1 MSFQKQVYL
10 NQALGNVGQISKAHH
25 SFCNVIPA
33 IAADEFVKVGSF
45 VQSKATGATN
55 ENEVIGASGKAISG
69 SILGVVV
76 RDSLKVAGDS
86 TATLAVKKGENCAI
100 LTEGSIFIETD
111 LQSQAKKGQ
120 YVFLKDADGTLAFY
134 NTTTQSNYTYTGFR
148 VSKGNDTATSG
159 LIEITT
165 ARA

>member
-1 MSFQKQVYL
+1 MSFQKQVNA

-25 SFCNVIPA
+25 SFLNVIPA

-45 VQSKATGATN
+45 VQSSSTATN
-55 ENEVIGASGKAISG
+55 ENEVVGASGKAITG

-86 TATLAVKKGENCAI
+86 TPTLEIKKGENCAV
-100 LTEGSIFIETD
+100 LNEGSIFIETS
-111 LQSQAKKGQ
+111 LQAKKGQ
-120 YVFLKDADGTLAFY
+120 YVFLKTDDGTLAFD
-134 NTTTQSNYTYTGFR
+134 NTATKASHTYTGFR
-148 VSKGNDTATSG
+148 VSKGNDTATAG

>member
-33 IAADEFVKVGSF
+33 IAADENVRVGSF
-45 VQSKATGATN
+45 VQSKTSPTN

-100 LTEGSIFIETD
+100 LTEGSIFIEVNAI
-111 LQSQAKKGQ
+111 AKKGQ
-120 YVFLKDADGTLAFY
+120 YVFLKDADGSLGFD
-134 NTTTQSNYTYTGFR
+134 NTATKANYTYTGFR
-148 VSKGNDTATSG
+148 VSKGNETDARG
-159 LIEITT
+159 VIEITT

>member
-1 MSFQKQVYL
+1 MSFQKQVNL
-10 NQALGNVGQISKAHH
+10 NQALGNVGQISKAYH

-45 VQSKATGATN
+45 VQSSSTATN

-86 TATLAVKKGENCAI
+86 TPTLEVKKGENCAI
-100 LTEGSIFIETD
+100 LTEGSIFIEVNAI
-111 LQSQAKKGQ
+111 AKKGQ
-120 YVFLKDADGTLAFY
+120 YVFLKDTDGTLAFD
-134 NTTTQSNYTYTGFR
+134 NTATKASHTYTGFR
-148 VSKGNDTATSG
+148 VSKGHDTTSAG

>member
-1 MSFQKQVYL
+1 MSFQKQVNA

-25 SFCNVIPA
+25 SFLNVIPA

-45 VQSKATGATN
+45 VQSKTSPTN
-55 ENEVIGASGKAISG
+55 ENEVIGASGKQITG

-86 TATLAVKKGENCAI
+86 TPTLAVKKGENCAI
-100 LTEGSIFIETD
+100 LTEGSIFIETS
-111 LQSQAKKGQ
+111 LQAKKGQ
-120 YVFLKDADGTLAFY
+120 YVFLKTDDGTLAFD
-134 NTTTQSNYTYTGFR
+134 NNATKASHTYTGFR
-148 VSKGNDTATSG
+148 VSKGNDTATAG
-159 LIEITT
+159 IIEITT

>member
-1 MSFQKQVYL
+1 MSFQKQVNA

-25 SFCNVIPA
+25 SFLNVIPA
-33 IAADEFVKVGSF
+33 IAADDFVKVGSF
-45 VQSKATGATN
+45 VQSKTSPTN

-86 TATLAVKKGENCAI
+86 TPTLEVKKGENCAI
-100 LTEGSIFIETD
+100 LTEGSIFIETS
-111 LQSQAKKGQ
+111 LQATKGQ
-120 YVFLKDADGTLAFY
+120 YVFLKTDDGTLAFY
-134 NTTTQSNYTYTGFR
+134 NTNTQSNYTYTGFR
-148 VSKGNDTATSG
+148 VSKGNETAARG
-159 LIEITT
+159 IIEITT

>member
-1 MSFQKQVYL
+1 MSFQKQVNL

-33 IAADEFVKVGSF
+33 IAADENVRVGSF
-45 VQSKATGATN
+45 VQSKTSPTN
-55 ENEVIGASGKAISG
+55 ENEVIGASGKAITG

-86 TATLAVKKGENCAI
+86 TATLAVKKGENCAV
-100 LTEGSIFIETD
+100 LTEGSIFIETS
-111 LQSQAKKGQ
+111 LQAKKGQ
-120 YVFLKDADGTLAFY
+120 YVMLQTTDGALGFY
-134 NTTTQSNYTYTGFR
+134 DSSTQSGYTYTGFR
-148 VSKGNDTATSG
+148 VSKGQDTATAG

>member
-1 MSFQKQVYL
+1 MSFQKQVNL

-45 VQSKATGATN
+45 VQSSSTATN
-55 ENEVIGASGKAISG
+55 ENEVVGASGKQITG

-86 TATLAVKKGENCAI
+86 TPTLEVKKGENCAI
-100 LTEGSIFIETD
+100 LTEGSIFIEVNVI
-111 LQSQAKKGQ
+111 AKKGQ
-120 YVFLKDADGTLAFY
+120 YVFLKTADGSLGFY
-134 NTTTQSNYTYTGFR
+134 NASTQNDYTYTGFR
-148 VSKGNDTATSG
+148 VSKGNDTATAG

>member
-1 MSFQKQVYL
+1 M
-10 NQALGNVGQISKAHH
+10 GNVGQISKAYH

-45 VQSKATGATN
+45 VQSSSTATN
-55 ENEVIGASGKAISG
+55 ENEVIGASGKQITG

-86 TATLAVKKGENCAI
+86 TATLAVKKGENCAV
-100 LTEGSIFIETD
+100 LNEGSIFIETS
-111 LQSQAKKGQ
+111 LQAKKGQ
-120 YVFLKDADGTLAFY
+120 YVFLKDADGTLAFDD
-134 NTTTQSNYTYTGFR
+134 TATKASHTYTGFR
-148 VSKGNDTATSG
+148 VSKGNETAARG
-159 LIEITT
+159 VIEITT

>member
-1 MSFQKQVYL
+1 MSFQKQVNL

-33 IAADEFVKVGSF
+33 IAADENVSVGSF
-45 VQSKATGATN
+45 VQSKTGATN

-100 LTEGSIFIETD
+100 LTEGSIFIETS
-111 LQSQAKKGQ
+111 LQAKKGQ
-120 YVFLKDADGTLAFY
+120 YVFLKTADGSLGFY
-134 NTTTQSNYTYTGFR
+134 NASTQNDYTYTGFR
-148 VSKGNDTATSG
+148 VSKGNDTATAG

>member
-1 MSFQKQVYL
+1 MSFQKQVNA

-25 SFCNVIPA
+25 SFLNVIPA

-45 VQSKATGATN
+45 VQSKAAATN
-55 ENEVIGASGKAISG
+55 ENEVIGASGKQITG

-86 TATLAVKKGENCAI
+86 TPTLAVKKGENCAI
-100 LTEGSIFIETD
+100 LTEGSIFIEVNAI
-111 LQSQAKKGQ
+111 AKKGQ
-120 YVFLKDADGTLAFY
+120 YVFLKTDDGTLAFD
-134 NTTTQSNYTYTGFR
+134 NNATKASHTYTGFR
-148 VSKGNDTATSG
+148 VSKGQDTATAG
-159 LIEITT
+159 IIEITT

>member
-1 MSFQKQVYL
+1 MSFQKQVNR

-33 IAADEFVKVGSF
+33 IAADDFVKVGSF
-45 VQSKATGATN
+45 VQSTASATN

-76 RDSLKVAGDS
+76 RDSLKVTGDS
-86 TATLAVKKGENCAI
+86 TPTLEVKKGENCAI
-100 LTEGSIFIETD
+100 LTEGSIFIEVNAI
-111 LQSQAKKGQ
+111 AKKGQ
-120 YVFLKDADGTLAFY
+120 YVFLKDADGTLAFD
-134 NTTTQSNYTYTGFR
+134 NTATKASHTYTGFR
-148 VSKGNDTATSG
+148 VSKGNDTATAG

>member
-1 MSFQKQVYL
+1 MSFQKQVNL

-45 VQSKATGATN
+45 VQSKTTPTN
-55 ENEVIGASGKAISG
+55 ENEVIGASGKQITG

-86 TATLAVKKGENCAI
+86 TPTLEVKKGENCAI
-100 LTEGSIFIETD
+100 LTEGSIFIEVNAI
-111 LQSQAKKGQ
+111 AKKGQ
-120 YVFLKDADGTLAFY
+120 YVFLKDADGSLGFY
-134 NTTTQSNYTYTGFR
+134 NATTQSDYTYTGFR
-148 VSKGNDTATSG
+148 VSKGHDATSAG

>member
-1 MSFQKQVYL
+1 MSFQKQVNL

-33 IAADEFVKVGSF
+33 IAADENVRVGSF
-45 VQSKATGATN
+45 VQSKTSPTN

-86 TATLAVKKGENCAI
+86 TPTLEVKKGENCAV
-100 LTEGSIFIETD
+100 LNEGSIFIETS
-111 LQSQAKKGQ
+111 LQAKKGQ
-120 YVFLKDADGTLAFY
+120 YVFLKTDDGTLVFN
-134 NTTTQSNYTYTGFR
+134 NTATLASHTYTGFR
-148 VSKGNDTATSG
+148 VSKGNETAARG
-159 LIEITT
+159 VIEITT

>member
-1 MSFQKQVYL
+1 MSFQKQVNL

-33 IAADEFVKVGSF
+33 IAADDFVKVGSF
-45 VQSKATGATN
+45 VQSSTSATN

-76 RDSLKVAGDS
+76 RDSLKVAADS
-86 TATLAVKKGENCAI
+86 TPTLAVKKGENCAI
-100 LTEGSIFIETD
+100 LTEGSIFIEVNAI
-111 LQSQAKKGQ
+111 AKKGQ
-120 YVFLKDADGTLAFY
+120 YVFLKTADGSLGFY
-134 NTTTQSNYTYTGFR
+134 NTSTQNDYTYTGFR
-148 VSKGNDTATSG
+148 VSKGHDTTSAG

>member
-1 MSFQKQVYL
+1 MSFQKQVNL
-10 NQALGNVGQISKAHH
+10 NQALGNAGQISKAHH

-45 VQSKATGATN
+45 VQSKATPTN

-86 TATLAVKKGENCAI
+86 TPTLEVKKGENCAI
-100 LTEGSIFIETD
+100 LTEGSIFIEVNAI
-111 LQSQAKKGQ
+111 AKKGQ
-120 YVFLKDADGTLAFY
+120 YVFLKDDDGSLGFD
-134 NTTTQSNYTYTGFR
+134 NTATKASYTYTGFR
-148 VSKGNDTATSG
+148 VSKGHDTTSAG

>member
-1 MSFQKQVYL
+1 MSFQTQVNA

-25 SFCNVIPA
+25 SFLNVIPA
-33 IAADEFVKVGSF
+33 IAADDFVKVGSF
-45 VQSKATGATN
+45 VQSSNTATN
-55 ENEVIGASGKAISG
+55 ENEVVGASGKQITG

-86 TATLAVKKGENCAI
+86 TPTLAVKKGENCAI
-100 LTEGSIFIETD
+100 LTEGSIFIEVNAI
-111 LQSQAKKGQ
+111 AKKGK
-120 YVFLKDADGTLAFY
+120 YVFLKTADGSLGFFD
-134 NTTTQSNYTYTGFR
+134 TTTESNYTYTGFR
-148 VSKGNDTATSG
+148 VSKGQDTATAG

>member
-1 MSFQKQVYL
+1 MSFQKQVNA

-25 SFCNVIPA
+25 SFLNVIPA

-45 VQSKATGATN
+45 VQSKAAATN
-55 ENEVIGASGKAISG
+55 ENEVIGASGKAITG

-86 TATLAVKKGENCAI
+86 TPTLEIKKGENCAV
-100 LTEGSIFIETD
+100 LNEGSIFIETS
-111 LQSQAKKGQ
+111 LQAKKGQ
-120 YVFLKDADGTLAFY
+120 YVFLLTDDGTLAFD
-134 NTTTQSNYTYTGFR
+134 NNATKASHTYTGFR
-148 VSKGNDTATSG
+148 VSKGNDTATAG

>member
-1 MSFQKQVYL
+1 MSFQKQVNL
-10 NQALGNVGQISKAHH
+10 NQALGNVGQISKAYH
-25 SFCNVIPA
+25 SFCNVTPA

-45 VQSKATGATN
+45 VQSTAAATN
-55 ENEVIGASGKAISG
+55 ENEVVGASGKAISG

-100 LTEGSIFIETD
+100 LTEGSIFIEVNAI
-111 LQSQAKKGQ
+111 AKKGQ
-120 YVFLKDADGTLAFY
+120 YVFLKDADGTLAFDD
-134 NTTTQSNYTYTGFR
+134 TATKASHTYTGFR
-148 VSKGNDTATSG
+148 VSKGNETAARG
-159 LIEITT
+159 IIEITT

>member
-1 MSFQKQVYL
+1 MSFQKQVNA

-45 VQSKATGATN
+45 VQSKAAGATN
-55 ENEVIGASGKAISG
+55 ENEVIGASGKAITG

-86 TATLAVKKGENCAI
+86 TPTLEVKKGENCAI
-100 LTEGSIFIETD
+100 LTEGSIFIEVNAI
-111 LQSQAKKGQ
+111 AKKGQ
-120 YVFLKDADGTLAFY
+120 YVFLKTADGSLGFY
-134 NTTTQSNYTYTGFR
+134 NTTTQSDYTYTGFR
-148 VSKGNDTATSG
+148 VSKGNETAARG
-159 LIEITT
+159 VIEITT

>member
-1 MSFQKQVYL
+1 MSFQKQVNA

-25 SFCNVIPA
+25 SFLNVIPA

-45 VQSKATGATN
+45 VQSKTSPTN
-55 ENEVIGASGKAISG
+55 ENEVIGASGKQITG

-86 TATLAVKKGENCAI
+86 TPTLAVKKGENCAI
-100 LTEGSIFIETD
+100 LTEGSIFIEVNAI
-111 LQSQAKKGQ
+111 AKKGQ
-120 YVFLKDADGTLAFY
+120 YVFLKTDDGTLAFD
-134 NTTTQSNYTYTGFR
+134 NNATKASHTYTGFR
-148 VSKGNDTATSG
+148 VSKGQDTATAG
-159 LIEITT
+159 IIEITT

>member
-10 NQALGNVGQISKAHH
+10 NQALGNVGQISKANH

-33 IAADEFVKVGSF
+33 IAADENVRVGSF
-45 VQSKATGATN
+45 VQSKTSPTN

-86 TATLAVKKGENCAI
+86 TATLAVKKGENCAV
-100 LTEGSIFIETD
+100 LNEGSIFIETS
-111 LQSQAKKGQ
+111 LQAKKGQ
-120 YVFLKDADGTLAFY
+120 YVFLKTDDGTLAFD
-134 NTTTQSNYTYTGFR
+134 NTATKASHTYTGFR
-148 VSKGNDTATSG
+148 VSKGHDTTSAG
-159 LIEITT
+159 IIEITT

>member
-1 MSFQKQVYL
+1 MSFQKQVNL

-25 SFCNVIPA
+25 SFLNVIPA

-45 VQSKATGATN
+45 VQSPTAPTN
-55 ENEVIGASGKAISG
+55 ENEVIGASGKQITG
-69 SILGVVV
+69 SIVGVVI

-86 TATLAVKKGENCAI
+86 TPTLEIKKGENCAV
-100 LTEGSIFIETD
+100 LNEGSIFIETS
-111 LQSQAKKGQ
+111 LQAKKGQ
-120 YVFLKDADGTLAFY
+120 YVFLKTADGSLGFY
-134 NTTTQSNYTYTGFR
+134 NASTQNDYTYTGFR
-148 VSKGNDTATSG
+148 VSKGNDTATAG

>member
-1 MSFQKQVYL
+1 MSFQKQVNL
-10 NQALGNVGQISKAHH
+10 NQALGNVGQISKAYH

-33 IAADEFVKVGSF
+33 IAADENVRVGSF
-45 VQSKATGATN
+45 VQSKTSPTN
-55 ENEVIGASGKAISG
+55 ENEVIGASGVAISG

-76 RDSLKVAGDS
+76 RDSLKVAADS

-100 LTEGSIFIETD
+100 LTEGSIFIETS
-111 LQSQAKKGQ
+111 LQAKKGQ
-120 YVFLKDADGTLAFY
+120 YVFLKDADGSLAFDD
-134 NTTTQSNYTYTGFR
+134 TATKASHTYTGFR
-148 VSKGNDTATSG
+148 VSKGNDTATAG

>member
-1 MSFQKQVYL
+1 MSFQKQVNL

-33 IAADEFVKVGSF
+33 IAADDFVKVGSF
-45 VQSKATGATN
+45 VQSKTSPTN

-100 LTEGSIFIETD
+100 LTEGSIFIETS
-111 LQSQAKKGQ
+111 LQAKKGQ
-120 YVFLKDADGTLAFY
+120 YVFLKDADGTLAFDD
-134 NTTTQSNYTYTGFR
+134 TATKASYTYTGFR
-148 VSKGNDTATSG
+148 VSKGNETAARG
-159 LIEITT
+159 VIEITT

>member
-1 MSFQKQVYL
+1 MSFQKQVNL
-10 NQALGNVGQISKAHH
+10 KQALGNVGQISKAYH

-45 VQSKATGATN
+45 VQSKTSSTN
-55 ENEVIGASGKAISG
+55 ENEVIGASDKQITG

-86 TATLAVKKGENCAI
+86 TPTLEIKKGENCAI
-100 LTEGSIFIETD
+100 LNEGSIFIETN
-111 LQSQAKKGQ
+111 LQAKKGQ
-120 YVFLKDADGTLAFY
+120 YVFLKDADGTLAFD
-134 NTTTQSNYTYTGFR
+134 NSATKASHTYTGFR
-148 VSKGNDTATSG
+148 VSKGNETDARG
-159 LIEITT
+159 VIEITT

>member
-1 MSFQKQVYL
+1 MSFQKQVNL

-45 VQSKATGATN
+45 VQSKAAATN

-86 TATLAVKKGENCAI
+86 TPTLAVKKGENCAI
-100 LTEGSIFIETD
+100 LTEGSIFIETS
-111 LQSQAKKGQ
+111 LQAKKGQ
-120 YVFLKDADGTLAFY
+120 YVFLKTADGSLGFY
-134 NTTTQSNYTYTGFR
+134 NASTQSDYTYTGFR
-148 VSKGNDTATSG
+148 VSKGNDTATAG

>member
-1 MSFQKQVYL
+1 MSFQKQVHL

-45 VQSKATGATN
+45 VQSKTAATN

-76 RDSLKVAGDS
+76 RDSLKVTGDS
-86 TATLAVKKGENCAI
+86 TPTLEVKKGENCAI
-100 LTEGSIFIETD
+100 LTEGSIFIEVNA
-111 LQSQAKKGQ
+111 QAAKGK
-120 YVFLKDADGTLAFY
+120 YVFLKTADGSLGFY
-134 NTTTQSNYTYTGFR
+134 DTTTQSDYTYTGFR
-148 VSKGNDTATSG
+148 V
-159 LIEITT
+159 
-165 ARA
+165 

>member
-1 MSFQKQVYL
+1 MSFQKQVNL
-10 NQALGNVGQISKAHH
+10 NQALGNVGQISKANH

-33 IAADEFVKVGSF
+33 IAADEFVRVGSF
-45 VQSKATGATN
+45 VQSKTSPTN

-100 LTEGSIFIETD
+100 LTEGSIFIETS
-111 LQSQAKKGQ
+111 LQAKKGQ
-120 YVFLKDADGTLAFY
+120 YVFLKDDDGTLAFDDSA
-134 NTTTQSNYTYTGFR
+134 TKASYTYTGFR
-148 VSKGNDTATSG
+148 VSKGNETDARG
-159 LIEITT
+159 VIEITT

>member
-1 MSFQKQVYL
+1 MSFQKQVHL

-45 VQSKATGATN
+45 VQSKTAATN

-76 RDSLKVAGDS
+76 RDSLKVTGDS
-86 TATLAVKKGENCAI
+86 TPTLEVKKGENCAI
-100 LTEGSIFIETD
+100 LTEGSIFIEVNAIA
-111 LQSQAKKGQ
+111 QKGK
-120 YVFLKDADGTLAFY
+120 YVFLKNTDGSLGFY
-134 NTTTQSNYTYTGFR
+134 DTTTQSDYTYTGFR
-148 VSKGNDTATSG
+148 VSKGHDTTSAG

>member
-1 MSFQKQVYL
+1 MSFQKQVNL

-25 SFCNVIPA
+25 SFCNVISA
-33 IAADEFVKVGSF
+33 IAADDFVKVGSF

-55 ENEVIGASGKAISG
+55 ENEVIGASGKQITG

-100 LTEGSIFIETD
+100 LTEGSIFIEVNAI
-111 LQSQAKKGQ
+111 AKKGK
-120 YVFLKDADGTLAFY
+120 YVFLKTADGSLGFFD
-134 NTTTQSNYTYTGFR
+134 TTTESNYTYTGFR
-148 VSKGNDTATSG
+148 VSKGNETAARG
-159 LIEITT
+159 VIEITT

>member
-1 MSFQKQVYL
+1 MSFQKQVNL

-33 IAADEFVKVGSF
+33 IAADENVRVGSF
-45 VQSKATGATN
+45 VQSKTSPTN
-55 ENEVIGASGKAISG
+55 ENEVIGASGVAISG

-86 TATLAVKKGENCAI
+86 TPTLEVKKGENCAI
-100 LTEGSIFIETD
+100 LTEGSIFIEVNVE
-111 LQSQAKKGQ
+111 AKKGK
-120 YVFLKDADGTLAFY
+120 YVMLQTTDGALGFY
-134 NTTTQSNYTYTGFR
+134 DSSTQSGYTYTGFR
-148 VSKGNDTATSG
+148 VSKGHDTTSAG

>member
-1 MSFQKQVYL
+1 MSFQKQVNA

-25 SFCNVIPA
+25 SFLNVIPA
-33 IAADEFVKVGSF
+33 IAADDFVKVGSF
-45 VQSKATGATN
+45 VQSSSTATN
-55 ENEVIGASGKAISG
+55 ENEAIGASGKQITG

-86 TATLAVKKGENCAI
+86 TPTLEVKKGENCAV
-100 LTEGSIFIETD
+100 LNEGSIFIETS
-111 LQSQAKKGQ
+111 LQAKKGQ
-120 YVFLKDADGTLAFY
+120 YVFLKTDDGTLAFD
-134 NTTTQSNYTYTGFR
+134 NTATKASHTYTGFR
-148 VSKGNDTATSG
+148 VSKGNDTATAG

>member
-1 MSFQKQVYL
+1 MSFQKQVNA

-25 SFCNVIPA
+25 SFLNVIPA

-45 VQSKATGATN
+45 VQSKTSPTN
-55 ENEVIGASGKAISG
+55 ENEVVGASGKQITG

-86 TATLAVKKGENCAI
+86 TPTLEIKKGENCAI
-100 LTEGSIFIETD
+100 LTEGSIFIEVNVE
-111 LQSQAKKGQ
+111 AKKGK
-120 YVFLKDADGTLAFY
+120 YVMLQTTDGALGFY
-134 NTTTQSNYTYTGFR
+134 DSSTQSGYTYTGFR
-148 VSKGNDTATSG
+148 VSKGHDTATAG